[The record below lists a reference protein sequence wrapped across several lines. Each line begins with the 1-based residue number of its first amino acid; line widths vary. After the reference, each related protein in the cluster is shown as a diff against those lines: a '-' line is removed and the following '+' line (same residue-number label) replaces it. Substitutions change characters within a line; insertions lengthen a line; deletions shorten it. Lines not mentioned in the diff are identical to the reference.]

1 MSTSMNTSLH
11 DLAHAELAPA
21 SRVGHVLLLLA
32 SLALSTVTAAL
43 LLTEPALPART
54 SIALAVLTG
63 IGLSWSAFAVWVLN
77 NRRVL
82 FARHNVVAGWMAV
95 TFTAVF
101 TLGALAIGATTGGRG
116 AYAAAAFGAV
126 MEAVAF
132 VVLARGRRRF
142 ARLDARRRELEAMLA
157 EGRR

>member
-1 MSTSMNTSLH
+1 MNTSLH
-11 DLAHAELAPA
+11 DLARAELSPV
-21 SRVGHVLLLLA
+21 SRVGYVMLLLA
-32 SLALSTVTAAL
+32 SLAMAAVTAAL
-43 LLTEPALPART
+43 WWTEPELPART

-101 TLGALAIGATTGGRG
+101 TLGALVIGVTTGERE

-142 ARLDARRRELEAMLA
+142 ARLDARRRELEAMVA

>member
-1 MSTSMNTSLH
+1 MTTSLH
-11 DLAHAELAPA
+11 DLAQAELAPA
-21 SRVGHVLLLLA
+21 PRFGYVMLLLA
-32 SLALSTVTAAL
+32 SLAMATVTAAL
-43 LLTEPALPART
+43 WLTEPALPART

-63 IGLSWSAFAVWVLN
+63 IGLSWSAFAVWVLK

-82 FARHNVVAGWMAV
+82 FARHDVVAGWMAV

-101 TLGALAIGATTGGRG
+101 TLGALVIGVTTGERA
-116 AYAAAAFGAV
+116 AYAAAGFGAV
-126 MEAVAF
+126 MEVAAL

-157 EGRR
+157 GGRR